1 MDRNYLFARHQ
12 LSLMKAAAALCG
24 EARAAHLGLARL
36 YAELID
42 HVRTGLRGSGR
53 SVFL

>member
-1 MDRNYLFARHQ
+1 MDLNYLFARHQ
-12 LSLMKAAAALCG
+12 LSLMKASVALCG

-36 YAELID
+36 YAERID
-42 HVRTGLRGSGR
+42 HVRNGMRGGGR